1 MLCNIYESQP
11 VKYYLWWFSP
21 KYFLSKL
28 RQNEFIWRV
37 VWLRKNK
44 DDCNAKF
51 ADSKLQTLIFAC
63 FQLKIEKVLLQD
75 WLVFKCKILMFI
87 RTEWCINILYRKFQ
101 PKSIIGS
108 PLKQLEEG
116 ISCFFLQ
123 FLFLIENSIL
133 DHTTP
138 CYQNIWIKSTSP
150 FYSSQSLCMFG
161 SKIKAIL
168 LVKAEMTKINFF
180 SI

>member
-116 ISCFFLQ
+116 ISCFFCNFYFSLKIVSLTIQ
-123 FLFLIENSIL
+123 LLV
-133 DHTTP
+133 
-138 CYQNIWIKSTSP
+138 IKT
-150 FYSSQSLCMFG
+150 FE
-161 SKIKAIL
+161 SKALLHAI
-168 LVKAEMTKINFF
+168 LVKAFVCLVQK
-180 SI
+180 